1 MNPIQNNTTAQ
12 SYQVLIVEDNKDIVD
27 LLEIHLT
34 DKNCNISIA
43 YDGLEGFQLAQKGN
57 YDLIILDIMLPSM
70 DGTEVCRQLRV
81 NNNFTPIL
89 MLSAKSEKYDNILGL
104 EYGADVYMT
113 KPFRIPEFI
122 HHIDNLLC
130 KPSPCSDCSE
140 ELIQHQKEVLEYRD
154 FKLHTQSKEVIVR
167 DRKLNL
173 SCKEFQI
180 LSLLASTPGKSY
192 TRTDILELIWGS
204 TIKGY
209 EHTVNLHIS
218 RIRSKI
224 ELNLQSPNYI
234 LTSLGLGYRFNEEL
248 VA

>member
-1 MNPIQNNTTAQ
+1 MTATQKNTEAQN
-12 SYQVLIVEDNKDIVD
+12 YHVLIVEDNKDIVD

-34 DKNCNISIA
+34 DRNCNISIA

-70 DGTEVCRQLRV
+70 DGTEVCRQLREE
-81 NNNFTPIL
+81 NNFTPIL
-89 MLSAKSEKYDNILGL
+89 MLSAKSEKYDNVLGL
-104 EYGADVYMT
+104 EYGADVYLT

-122 HHIDNLLC
+122 YHIDDLLC
-130 KPSPCSDCSE
+130 KPSPCTDCSGE
-140 ELIQHQKEVLEYRD
+140 SVQVQKEILEYRD

-167 DRKLNL
+167 DQKLDL

-192 TRTDILELIWGS
+192 SRTDILELVWGS
-204 TIKGY
+204 KIKGY

-218 RIRSKI
+218 RLRSKL